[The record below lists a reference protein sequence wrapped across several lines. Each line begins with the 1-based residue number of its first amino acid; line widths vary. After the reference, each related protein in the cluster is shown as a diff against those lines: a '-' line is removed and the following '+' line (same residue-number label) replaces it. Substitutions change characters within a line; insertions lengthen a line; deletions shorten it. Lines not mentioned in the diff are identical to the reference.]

1 MATNKQFLRLY
12 TLGGV
17 QREVISLPGQVVT
30 LNGEG
35 DYVIIVYQETTSML
49 NYTCT
54 CICSIMY
61 YIISVDSV
69 ILNCMDT

>member
-49 NYTCT
+49 NYTYLYCYAVLYY
-54 CICSIMY
+54 CVLYDICG
-61 YIISVDSV
+61 
-69 ILNCMDT
+69 